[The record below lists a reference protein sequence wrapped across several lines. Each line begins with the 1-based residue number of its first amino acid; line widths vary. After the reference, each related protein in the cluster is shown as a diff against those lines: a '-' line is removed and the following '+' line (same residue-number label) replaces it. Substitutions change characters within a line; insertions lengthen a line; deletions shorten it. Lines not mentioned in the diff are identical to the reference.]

1 MSNRKSLQR
10 KLPER
15 VPYYLS
21 DKQYRRVANVL
32 IDEVNRNPG
41 SGYGREIKAIVEGLG
56 DQRFRQMAK
65 RSGMPTP
72 YTIKRQKAK
81 KASMRRK

>member
-1 MSNRKSLQR
+1 M
-10 KLPER
+10 

-21 DKQYRRVANVL
+21 VKQYRRVANVL

-41 SGYGREIKAIVEGLG
+41 SGYGRELKAIVEDLG

-65 RSGMPTP
+65 RSGMPTSFD
-72 YTIKRQKAK
+72 IKRQKAK
-81 KASMRRK
+81 RASMRRK